1 MHPLPTASNTPTAT
15 PAALEDFAATSP
27 RPHARHATGRY
38 HGRAV
43 DITVQ
48 HDMVREGSHLVV
60 IVHDDDPLGF
70 DRRAEYLVDYVDLDD
85 GIRMGVEVAQ
95 ALVDGRLH

>member
-1 MHPLPTASNTPTAT
+1 MQTLPDLPVTGPAT
-15 PAALEDFAATSP
+15 LEDFASTSP
-27 RPHARHATGRY
+27 RPDSRRATGRY

-43 DITVQ
+43 DITVR

-60 IVHDDDPLGF
+60 VVRDDDENAF
-70 DRRAEYLVDYVDLDD
+70 DRRVEYLVDYVDLDD
-85 GIRMGVEVAQ
+85 GIAMGVEVAR

>member
-1 MHPLPTASNTPTAT
+1 MHPLPDTRADIGTAT
-15 PAALEDFAATSP
+15 LDDFAASTP
-27 RPHARHATGRY
+27 RPGSRHAHGRY

-43 DITVQ
+43 DITVR

-60 IVHDDDPLGF
+60 VVHDADPDGLA
-70 DRRAEYLVDYVDLDD
+70 RRAEYLVDYVDLDD
-85 GIRMGVEVAQ
+85 GISMGVEVAC